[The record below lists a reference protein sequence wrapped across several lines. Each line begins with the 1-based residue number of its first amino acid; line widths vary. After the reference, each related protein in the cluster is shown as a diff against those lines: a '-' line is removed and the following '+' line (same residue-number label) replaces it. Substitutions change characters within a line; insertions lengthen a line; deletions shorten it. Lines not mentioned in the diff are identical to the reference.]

1 MFIYYFIM
9 NKFNKQFYNNYD
21 TNNLVELLKLC
32 KSPGI
37 KIDIETKV
45 LYICEIIYK
54 YYEIS
59 TKFEK
64 EQINK
69 LLEFIEKQ
77 LKFEQIYSVDFENC
91 EYYKIQC
98 DMYEAYYE
106 YENEKECIFGYSCG
120 YECDGSITKNLEKNF

>member
-1 MFIYYFIM
+1 MIKYSFIM
-9 NKFNKQFYNNYD
+9 NKFNKQFYELLDKYD

-37 KIDIETKV
+37 KINIETKV
-45 LYICEIIYK
+45 LYICEIVYK
-54 YYEIS
+54 YYAIS

-64 EQINK
+64 EHINK

-77 LKFEQIYSVDFENC
+77 LKFEQIYSVEFENC
-91 EYYKIQC
+91 EYYKHQC

-106 YENEKECIFGYSCG
+106 DENEHECIFGYNCD
-120 YECDGSITKNLEKNF
+120 YECDVMEESFY